1 MIRWFD
7 LVRWLPIVG
16 GSKGGREDST
26 SSTHLTKQSTLNI
39 ASSSSFTKQKQAA
52 KYKMNQ
58 QRQKCI

>member
-16 GSKGGREDST
+16 GSKT
-26 SSTHLTKQSTLNI
+26 SSTHLTKQSSLNI
-39 ASSSSFTKQKQAA
+39 CIILSSSFTKQKQAA